1 LIFRCGLE
9 LQNLA
14 IALGNS
20 QSKKRQNMT
29 ELTLEELCK
38 RAVRD
43 RLVYSCGVA
52 PTYETYDSTTES
64 IKPVPPKPWYVK
76 ITPNEPEQYFTNE
89 ELYEYLSKLSR

>member
-1 LIFRCGLE
+1 MAE
-9 LQNLA
+9 V
-14 IALGNS
+14 
-20 QSKKRQNMT
+20 T
-29 ELTLEELCK
+29 PEELCE

-52 PTYETYDSTTES
+52 PNYEIYDFTTES

-76 ITPNEPEQYFTNE
+76 ITPNEPEQYFTSE

>member
-1 LIFRCGLE
+1 
-9 LQNLA
+9 
-14 IALGNS
+14 
-20 QSKKRQNMT
+20 
-29 ELTLEELCK
+29 
-38 RAVRD
+38 
-43 RLVYSCGVA
+43 LVYSCGVA